1 MKFCRTHNGCVFP
14 IFIISDLAV
23 KYLGNSK
30 ILELFPRFLDLSTFG
45 PDIVTIIV
53 QCLFV
58 VVEDNKLAIEKVKM
72 FSEKQLNSLLC
83 LESSDPSTLLI
94 KVLASGVIVNFTDA
108 NIDTLPLN
116 TMHQILGTLT
126 KVLSV
131 DHQLACNQL
140 SNNIPSSDTSEQ
152 IETPKTKE
160 SLQLEKQIKSILQV
174 LDAQQRALEI
184 VANICSCES
193 KLKFNLIEY
202 LILININTLLL
213 NAACF

>member
-1 MKFCRTHNGCVFP
+1 M
-14 IFIISDLAV
+14 AV
-23 KYLGNSK
+23 KYIGNSK
-30 ILELFPRFLDLSTFG
+30 ILEFFPRFLDLPTFG
-45 PDIVTIIV
+45 PDIVTVIV

-58 VVEDNKLAIEKVKM
+58 VVEDNKLAVEKVKN
-72 FSEKQLNSLLC
+72 FSEKQLQGLLC

-108 NIDTLPLN
+108 NIDTLPLDIMN
-116 TMHQILGTLT
+116 QILGTLT
-126 KVLSV
+126 KILSV

-140 SNNIPSSDTSEQ
+140 SSNVPSNDTSEKV
-152 IETPKTKE
+152 EVPKSKE

-193 KLKFNLIEY
+193 EFLFY
-202 LILININTLLL
+202 F
-213 NAACF
+213 C